1 MTKSDALIVIE
12 RIESNILSLKEG
24 RSEESLEIVRQ
35 LESTVALLKAE
46 VEKEVPVVPP
56 APAA

>member
-24 RSEESLEIVRQ
+24 RSEKSLEIVKQ
-35 LESTVALLKAE
+35 LELTVALLKAE
-46 VEKEVPVVPP
+46 VDEEVVEEPVEPV
-56 APAA
+56 A

>member
-24 RSEESLEIVRQ
+24 RSEKSLEIVKQ
-35 LESTVALLKAE
+35 LELTVALLKAE
-46 VEKEVPVVPP
+46 VDEEVAEEPVEPV
-56 APAA
+56 A

>member
-24 RSEESLEIVRQ
+24 RSEKSLEIVKQ
-35 LESTVALLKAE
+35 LELTVALLKAGVSEE
-46 VEKEVPVVPP
+46 VVEEPVEPV
-56 APAA
+56 A

>member
-24 RSEESLEIVRQ
+24 RSEESLEIVKQ
-35 LESTVALLKAE
+35 LELTVALLKAE

-56 APAA
+56 APVA